1 MPEDTL
7 AQFSDIILI
16 DIMYFVS
23 FMFPQGSVMNA
34 LSAVRPSV
42 SHMFTYNYLCP
53 SVFVSFSDIPHMP
66 FMFSRH

>member
-1 MPEDTL
+1 MLCLLSDHQKVLKMPEDTL

-23 FMFPQGSVMNA
+23 FMFPQGSVVNA

-42 SHMFTYNYLCP
+42 SLGDARCPHITASALMF
-53 SVFVSFSDIPHMP
+53 
-66 FMFSRH
+66 